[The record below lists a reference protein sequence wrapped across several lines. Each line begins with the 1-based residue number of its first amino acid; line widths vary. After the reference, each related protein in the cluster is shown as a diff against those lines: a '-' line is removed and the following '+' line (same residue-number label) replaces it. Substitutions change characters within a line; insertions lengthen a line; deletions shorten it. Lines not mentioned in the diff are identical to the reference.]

1 MTTDRRPAS
10 SPRFGL
16 FLSQSNKPLSQ
27 VYDEF
32 QMAEDLGF
40 DHAWLVDHL
49 VDTDGPPGHPC
60 LEAWTLLAALA
71 ARTRGRGGDPGTASR
86 AGLNRSVGG
95 GRLKAGPGGWLRPV
109 GWPVSVIGPPGGH
122 SSARCGHTTVS

>member
-1 MTTDRRPAS
+1 MADAGTKTPGL
-10 SPRFGL
+10 RFGL
-16 FLSQSNKPLSQ
+16 FLSQANKSLAE

-49 VDTDGPPGHPC
+49 VDTDGPPSIPM

-71 ARTRGRGGDPGTASR
+71 ERTRRIRLGVHPSIARMRD
-86 AGLNRSVGG
+86 GG
-95 GRLKAGPGGWLRPV
+95 GP
-109 GWPVSVIGPPGGH
+109 
-122 SSARCGHTTVS
+122 ARVVYRSRSGS